1 MFFTY
6 LGRIAAIL
14 ALALGVFQIAVGFLV
29 AQDPSLAGR
38 YSPYSSGETI
48 DKGMI
53 KVLFGI
59 AIGVITDISRSLFKR
74 DN

>member
-14 ALALGVFQIAVGFLV
+14 ALAFGVFQIAIGFMV

-38 YSPYSSGETI
+38 YTPYSSGETI
-48 DKGMI
+48 DKGFVTI
-53 KVLFGI
+53 LFGI
-59 AIGVITDISRSLFKR
+59 AMGVITDISRSLSKSK
-74 DN
+74 N